1 MKTLAQKAVMRVN
14 RMTSD
19 GLSPAGLLDRVCAK
33 LCLALARSARG
44 RGEIGR
50 RTGLKIPRPKRRAG
64 SSPAVRT
71 ILSAAT
77 ALVLAGCNPRP
88 DDVPVEVS
96 VIGSGR
102 MGGDPNVAAM
112 PVAGRILRDAVAQ
125 GLVRFDAAGGI
136 EPGLAERW
144 IVIDDGRS
152 LIFRLREAQWPDGK
166 PVVAADVVRALRKA
180 IARPSRNVLIPYL
193 SAIDEI
199 VAMTPQVIEVRLRY
213 PRPDLL
219 KLFAQPELGVP
230 APGQMEGS
238 GPFRIAEARD
248 GTVLLR
254 PVAEAPPGD
263 AAAEDEAAPQEL
275 VRLRGERA
283 SAAIL
288 RFAKRR
294 SDLVEGGTF
303 VDWPMVDLAEVA
315 PANVRTDA
323 AAGLF
328 GLLVANR
335 SGFLA
340 GRDNRAAI
348 ALAIDRAA
356 TTAAYADG
364 WAPTDTILPEALDS
378 AAPPAQPDWAS
389 VPEPERLAAAQGRI
403 ALFRGSDTTPIRLKI
418 GLPAG
423 PGATRL
429 YGLLASAIHRLGLET
444 ERVALDDPTA
454 DLRLIDRVAPYD
466 SARWYLRA
474 ACQPCA
480 QPIAELIADIRT
492 APDMATRGRMLA
504 QADSALTADVA
515 YIPVAR
521 PLRWS
526 LVATRLRQWTPN
538 ARAFHPLNRLRR
550 DPR

>member
-1 MKTLAQKAVMRVN
+1 MRVN

-19 GLSPAGLLDRVCAK
+19 GLSPAGRLDGVVNK
-33 LCLALARSARG
+33 LRLFFAPSARG

-50 RTGLKIPRPKRRAG
+50 RTGLKIPRPFGYAG

-71 ILSAAT
+71 IILGATLALAA
-77 ALVLAGCNPRP
+77 CNPRP

-102 MGGDPNVAAM
+102 MGGDPTAAAM
-112 PVAGRILRDAVAQ
+112 PAGGRVLRDSVAQ

-152 LIFRLREAQWPDGK
+152 LIFRLREASWADGK
-166 PVVAADVVRALRKA
+166 PVVAADVVPILRRA
-180 IARPSRNVLIPYL
+180 IAGSSRNPLIPYL

-219 KLFAQPELGVP
+219 KLFAQPELGI
-230 APGQMEGS
+230 APRGTTEGT
-238 GPFRIAEARD
+238 GPFRIAAATD

-254 PVAEAPPGD
+254 PVAD
-263 AAAEDEAAPQEL
+263 AAQASDDDADGQPAPQEL
-275 VRLRGERA
+275 VRLRSERA
-283 SAAIL
+283 SMAIL
-288 RFAKRR
+288 RFAAKR
-294 SDLVEGGTF
+294 SDLVEGGRF
-303 VDWPMVDLAEVA
+303 VDWPMLELAEVPDGNIRIDGA
-315 PANVRTDA
+315 T
-323 AAGLF
+323 GLF

-335 SGFLA
+335 GGFLA
-340 GRDNRAAI
+340 TRDNRAAI

-356 TTAAYADG
+356 VTAAYSDR
-364 WAPTDTILPEALDS
+364 WASTETILPETLDS
-378 AAPPAQPDWAS
+378 ASPPAQPDWAS
-389 VPEPERLAAAQGRI
+389 VPNPERVAAAQARI
-403 ALFRGSDTTPIRLKI
+403 ALFRGDDPSPIRLKI
-418 GLPAG
+418 ALPEG
-423 PGATRL
+423 PGANRL
-429 YGLLASAIHRLGLET
+429 FGLLRTAIRQLGIES
-444 ERVALDDPTA
+444 ERVAIGDPSA

-480 QPIAELIADIRT
+480 QPIASLIAAVRQ
-492 APDMATRGRMLA
+492 APDMATRAAMLA

-515 YIPVAR
+515 YIPIAR

-526 LVATRLRQWTPN
+526 LVAPRLRQWTANP
-538 ARAFHPLNRLRR
+538 RAVHPLNRLRR
-550 DPR
+550 DTN